1 MHLGNQRTVEKV
13 AWESGTSRMVQGELN
28 VENAE
33 KLTCTAVRILH
44 TAVRLA
50 DGGIQILISLLTSQ
64 GQAGDFT
71 RH

>member
-1 MHLGNQRTVEKV
+1 
-13 AWESGTSRMVQGELN
+13 MVQGELN
-28 VENAE
+28 AENAE

-50 DGGIQILISLLTSQ
+50 DGGIRILISLLTSQ